1 MLTLLV
7 HYWPYSNSHHCGYAM
22 MDLSVALVMTN
33 RASCTPMENL
43 PDITKSSRYHAI
55 LALRLVLRSSMP
67 PVPLPR
73 VPRVDCPG
81 WRTGTTNRGWSF
93 ASRESGF
100 HHCES
105 LGMDREWTRHWPCGD
120 AK

>member
-55 LALRLVLRSSMP
+55 LALRQFGAALDGNVIRIFNDDRRGGNECRLRTDDKIQ
-67 PVPLPR
+67 L
-73 VPRVDCPG
+73 
-81 WRTGTTNRGWSF
+81 F
-93 ASRESGF
+93 
-100 HHCES
+100 
-105 LGMDREWTRHWPCGD
+105 
-120 AK
+120 